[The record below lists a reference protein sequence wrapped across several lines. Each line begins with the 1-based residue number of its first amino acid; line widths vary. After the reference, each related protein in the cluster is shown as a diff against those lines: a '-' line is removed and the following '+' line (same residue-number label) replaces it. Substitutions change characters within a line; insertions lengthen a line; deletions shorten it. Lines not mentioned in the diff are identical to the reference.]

1 MPDPEDLLSALDPEQ
16 RAVATALQGPV
27 SVVAGA
33 GTGKTRAITHR
44 IAYGVATGL
53 YEPTEV
59 LAVTFT
65 TRAAGEMRGRLAR
78 LGAGAVQART
88 FHSAALRQA
97 RYFWPHV
104 YGTEFPDIVQ
114 SKLGLVG
121 PAARRLGLSTDIALL
136 RDLSAEIE
144 WAKVSN
150 VLPQDY
156 AATARRRGRE
166 VADVDP
172 ATVGNLLAAYEE
184 LKRERHVIDMEDILL
199 VTAAILADDE
209 RVAAQVRRQYRWFVV
224 DEFQDVNPLQSML
237 LDLWLGGRED
247 VCVVGD
253 PRQTIYSF
261 AGASPGLLTG
271 FTERY
276 PSAQRLQLVRNYR
289 STPQVVAVANAVFP
303 RGAEPGVRLES
314 QQAAGEP
321 VRYQG
326 HRDEPAEAAAVA
338 DEIVRRHRDGVPY
351 REMAILYRVNA
362 QSESFE
368 EALGER
374 GVPFSLRGAEGFFQR
389 AEVRQA
395 VTLLR
400 GAAQA
405 SEGQVQSLPDEVRA
419 VLATIDYTDTAPSGS
434 GERRN
439 RWESLHAIVSMAA
452 DLAQD
457 DPTAGVATL
466 VADLDRRAQVAHA
479 PAGDG
484 VTLSTMH
491 AAKGLEW
498 DVVFCAGMHEGT
510 MPSPHAKT
518 PVAVDE
524 ERRLFYVGLTRAR
537 HVLTVSWSA
546 ARKQGGRGNRRPTR
560 FLDPLLP
567 ADHES
572 RRTGQPKPRRKTSAV
587 LDELEPG
594 DRALFERL
602 KEWRTEQ
609 AGEAKVPAYVI
620 FTDATLLGIVQAR
633 PGDAHDL
640 VGIPGI
646 GATKRE
652 RFGDDVLRIVAEA

>member
-1 MPDPEDLLSALDPEQ
+1 MPDPEDLLTALDPEQ
-16 RAVATALQGPV
+16 RAVATALRGPV

-65 TRAAGEMRGRLAR
+65 TRAAGEMRGRLAA
-78 LGAGAVQART
+78 LGAGPVQART

-97 RYFWPHV
+97 RYFWPQV
-104 YGTEFPDIVQ
+104 YGTEFPEIVQ
-114 SKLGLVG
+114 SKFGLV
-121 PAARRLGLSTDIALL
+121 AAATRRLGLRAETPLL
-136 RDLSAEIE
+136 RDLSSEIE

-150 VLPQDY
+150 IAPTDY
-156 AATARRRGRE
+156 AESARRHRRE

-172 ATVGNLLAAYEE
+172 PMVGNVLAAYEE
-184 LKRERHVIDMEDILL
+184 VKREQHRIDMEDILL

-224 DEFQDVNPLQSML
+224 DEFQDVNPLQSTL
-237 LDLWLGGRED
+237 LDLWLGGRDD

-261 AGASPGLLTG
+261 AGASPRLLTG

-276 PSAQRLQLVRNYR
+276 PNATRLELVRNYR

-303 RGAEPGVRLES
+303 RRSAPGVRLES
-314 QQAAGEP
+314 QQQAGEP
-321 VRYQG
+321 VRYHG
-326 HRDEPAEAAAVA
+326 YPDEPAEASAVA
-338 DEIVRRHRDGVPY
+338 DEVQRRHRGGTPY
-351 REMAILYRVNA
+351 REMAVLYRINA
-362 QSESFE
+362 QSETFE
-368 EALGER
+368 EAFGER
-374 GVPFSLRGAEGFFQR
+374 GIPFTLRGAEGFFQR

-400 GAAQA
+400 GAAHA
-405 SEGQVQSLPDEVRA
+405 GDEGKDLAGSTRD
-419 VLATIDYTDTAPSGS
+419 VLAAMDYRDEPPAGTGNVRD
-434 GERRN
+434 
-439 RWESLHAIVSMAA
+439 RWESLHAIVTMAA
-452 DLAQD
+452 ELAES
-457 DPTAGVATL
+457 DPSATLATL

-479 PAGDG
+479 PAADG

-498 DVVFCAGMHEGT
+498 DVVFCTGMQEGT
-510 MPSPHAKT
+510 LPSPHSQTAEE
-518 PVAVDE
+518 VEE

-537 HVLTVSWSA
+537 SILSVSWSR
-546 ARKQGGRGNRRPTR
+546 ARKAGGRGNRGPTR

-567 ADHES
+567 PDHES
-572 RRTGQPKPRRKTSAV
+572 RHVGVKSVKKRSHAA
-587 LDELEPG
+587 LEELEPA
-594 DRALFERL
+594 DRELFERL
-602 KEWRTEQ
+602 KQWRAEQ
-609 AGEAKVPAYVI
+609 ASESKVPAYVI
-620 FTDATLLGIVQAR
+620 FTDATLLGIVSVR
-633 PGDAHDL
+633 PSNPQEL
-640 VGIPGI
+640 VGISGI

-652 RFGDDVLRIVAEA
+652 RFGADVLRIVAG